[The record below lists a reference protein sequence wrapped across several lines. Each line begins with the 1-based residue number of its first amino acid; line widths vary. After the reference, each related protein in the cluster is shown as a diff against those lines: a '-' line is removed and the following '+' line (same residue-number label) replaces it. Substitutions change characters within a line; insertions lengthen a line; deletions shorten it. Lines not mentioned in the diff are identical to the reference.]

1 MTLPAKT
8 DFLNVG
14 FTERQADA
22 LVDLIRRQRR
32 ARFLYPELLGYA
44 VYCSLLVVFLFSLH
58 SCYQLDRIHR
68 HVQTNQ
74 TLVRAER
81 SNTTESLR
89 AINRRLTGIETEL
102 MVRHSPRP

>member
-14 FTERQADA
+14 FTERQADG
-22 LVDLIRRQRR
+22 LVELFRRYSC
-32 ARFLYPELLGYA
+32 APFPYLAIFGYA
-44 VYCSLLVVFLFSLH
+44 VYCCLLVVLVFSVH
-58 SCYQLDRIHR
+58 SCFQLDRIHR

-74 TLVRAER
+74 TLVRGER
-81 SNTTESLR
+81 SATTESLR

>member
-22 LVDLIRRQRR
+22 LVELFRRYRCP
-32 ARFLYPELLGYA
+32 RFHYLEILGY
-44 VYCSLLVVFLFSLH
+44 VIYCCLVVVLVFSVN
-58 SCYQLDRIHR
+58 SCFQLDNIHG
-68 HVQTNQ
+68 HVMNQ
-74 TLVRAER
+74 TFGRDER
-81 SNTTESLR
+81 SATTESLR
-89 AINRRLTGIETEL
+89 DINRRLTGIETQL

>member
-8 DFLNVG
+8 DLLNVG

-22 LVDLIRRQRR
+22 LVELFRRYRCP
-32 ARFLYPELLGYA
+32 RFHYLEILGYV
-44 VYCSLLVVFLFSLH
+44 VYCCLVVVLVFSVN
-58 SCYQLDRIHR
+58 SCFQLDRIHG

-74 TLVRAER
+74 TLVRGER
-81 SNTTESLR
+81 SATTESLR

-102 MVRHSPRP
+102 MVRRSPRP

>member
-22 LVDLIRRQRR
+22 LVELFRRYSR
-32 ARFLYPELLGYA
+32 APFLYLEILGSA
-44 VYCSLLVVFLFSLH
+44 IYCTLLVVLVFSVH
-58 SCYQLDRIHR
+58 SCFQLDRIHGN
-68 HVQTNQ
+68 VQTNQ
-74 TLVRAER
+74 TLVRGER
-81 SNTTESLR
+81 SATTESLR